1 MRKTRELI
9 LQTALCLF
17 APRGFEGVSVRDIAG
32 ELELTAPALYVHF
45 KSKQEILEA
54 ILRRME
60 ERDAELSEKDNVPS
74 APLAESPESYDQ
86 MELSNLM
93 TFTMDMFRHWTEDAF
108 AVQFRHLL
116 TIEQYHDKR
125 FVALFQQYLGQGVI
139 QYLEDIFHAN
149 YPQKD
154 AHQLALSFYSPM
166 FFLIGQHD
174 AATTKKAKAAVVL
187 ALKKHIQEFMDRLRL
202 DA

>member
-17 APRGFEGVSVRDIAG
+17 AQRGFEGVSVRDIAG

>member
-17 APRGFEGVSVRDIAG
+17 AQRGFEGVSVRDIAG

-60 ERDAELSEKDNVPS
+60 ERDAELSNKDNVPT
-74 APLAESPESYDQ
+74 APLESAPESYDQ
-86 MELSNLM
+86 MDISNLM
-93 TFTMDMFRHWTEDAF
+93 EFTMDMFRHWTEDAL

-116 TIEQYHDKR
+116 TIEQYRDKR
-125 FVALFQQYLGQGVI
+125 FAALFQQYLGHGVI
-139 QYLEDIFHAN
+139 QYLEDIFRAN

-154 AHQLALSFYSPM
+154 ARQLALAFYSPM
-166 FFLIGQHD
+166 FFLIGQYD
-174 AATTKKAKAAVVL
+174 SAATKKAKSAIVL
-187 ALKKHIQEFMDRLRL
+187 ALKKHIQEFMYKLQTEI
-202 DA
+202 